1 MLRHG
6 TALAVPVRG
15 SNLVLVRAVVP
26 ATRGSPPVSGRNGR
40 IRVSYPAT
48 RSTATMGRPTAL
60 LPAQLQPVSRYR
72 RPIMA
77 LPPAGGVLSGLAL
90 AAAFPPYGW
99 WPAALVGVALLALSC
114 RGRSVRAGAGVG
126 LASGLAFFIPL
137 LSWLSVVGP
146 DAWLLLSAVQALFFA
161 GLGAALAVV
170 GRLPGW
176 PAWVGCLWVGQEALR
191 DRIPFGGF
199 PWGRLGFAAAGS
211 PFAPYAALGGVPL
224 VTAALAAAGGLV
236 AAAVLWRGRGRTLA
250 LVGAG
255 LVAAAGLAVPVPV
268 AGSRADGPAYAT
280 VAVVQ
285 GNVPRSGLEALA
297 QRAAVLDNHVAGT
310 ERLAADVRAGR
321 LPAPAAVLWPENSSD
336 LDPYTDPAAAAAISK
351 AAAAVGVPMLVGA
364 VIDGPDA
371 DHVRNTGIV
380 WDPMTGPG
388 DRYVKR
394 HPVPFGEYVPF
405 RAQLG
410 RLIGRFSLV
419 PADFAA
425 GKRPGVLTV
434 GPVRL
439 GDVICFEVAYD
450 GVVTDAVRS
459 GGRVLVVQT
468 NNATFGRS
476 AETHQQLA
484 MSRLRAIEHGRAVLV
499 AATSG
504 VSAVIAP
511 DGSVQQRSAEF
522 TATNLVARIALRDR
536 LTLADRLRT
545 APEWA
550 LALTGLAALGAAY
563 GRRRRPVPRS
573 AR

>member
-1 MLRHG
+1 
-6 TALAVPVRG
+6 
-15 SNLVLVRAVVP
+15 
-26 ATRGSPPVSGRNGR
+26 
-40 IRVSYPAT
+40 
-48 RSTATMGRPTAL
+48 
-60 LPAQLQPVSRYR
+60 
-72 RPIMA
+72 
-77 LPPAGGVLSGLAL
+77 
-90 AAAFPPYGW
+90 
-99 WPAALVGVALLALSC
+99 
-114 RGRSVRAGAGVG
+114 
-126 LASGLAFFIPL
+126 
-137 LSWLSVVGP
+137 
-146 DAWLLLSAVQALFFA
+146 
-161 GLGAALAVV
+161 
-170 GRLPGW
+170 
-176 PAWVGCLWVGQEALR
+176 
-191 DRIPFGGF
+191 
-199 PWGRLGFAAAGS
+199 
-211 PFAPYAALGGVPL
+211 
-224 VTAALAAAGGLV
+224 
-236 AAAVLWRGRGRTLA
+236 
-250 LVGAG
+250 
-255 LVAAAGLAVPVPV
+255 
-268 AGSRADGPAYAT
+268 
-280 VAVVQ
+280 
-285 GNVPRSGLEALA
+285 
-297 QRAAVLDNHVAGT
+297 
-310 ERLAADVRAGR
+310 
-321 LPAPAAVLWPENSSD
+321 NSSD
-336 LDPYTDPAAAAAISK
+336 LDPYTEPAAAAAISK
-351 AAAAVGVPMLVGA
+351 AATAVGVPLLVGA
-364 VIDGPDA
+364 VIAGPDA

-522 TATNLVARIALRDR
+522 TATNLVARVALRDR

-550 LALTGLAALGAAY
+550 LTLAGLAALGAAY
-563 GRRRRPVPRS
+563 GRRRRPGPRS